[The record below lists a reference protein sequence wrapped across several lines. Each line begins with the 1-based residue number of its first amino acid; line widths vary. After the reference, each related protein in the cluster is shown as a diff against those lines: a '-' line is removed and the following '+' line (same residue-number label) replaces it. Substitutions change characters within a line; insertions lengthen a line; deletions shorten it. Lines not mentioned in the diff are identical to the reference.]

1 MIVVTGIGWVSAF
14 GYGRV
19 KGQVRK
25 AFGPGGLSLP
35 PRAEVFDSPF
45 RNFGRLDHTSQV
57 VCCSV
62 GLALKDSGVSLPFGP
77 NSLVG
82 IVGGGRTGCADADL
96 LYYRDYVEGGRTLG
110 RGNYFVYT
118 LPTSSL
124 AEASI
129 HFGLRAA
136 TLYVQDAGE
145 GMGQVLET
153 AARLIE
159 DQEATAMLAG
169 ISEGGTACFAMLE
182 QAAPDMTER
191 VLCPLEV
198 ARNVAGGV
206 FNVAGQPP
214 VPEEPTESRGKTESI
229 DRITL

>member
-1 MIVVTGIGWVSAF
+1 MIVVTGIGWVSGF

-19 KGQVRK
+19 KNQVRK

-35 PRAEVFDSPF
+35 PRIEVFDSPF
-45 RNFGRLDHTSQV
+45 RNFGRLDHTSRM

-77 NSLVG
+77 ESLVG
-82 IVGGGRTGCADADL
+82 IVGGGRSGSADADL

-118 LPTSSL
+118 LPTSPL

-136 TLYVQDAGE
+136 TLYVQDAGD
-145 GMGQVLET
+145 GLGQVLET
-153 AARLIE
+153 AARLLQDE
-159 DQEATAMLAG
+159 EATAMLAG

-182 QAAPDMTER
+182 QASPDTDAR
-191 VLCPLEV
+191 ALCPLDV
-198 ARNVAGGV
+198 ARDVAGGV
-206 FNVAGQPP
+206 FKTAGPCLP
-214 VPEEPTESRGKTESI
+214 ADGAERIESI